1 MNEIIIS
8 DVGKTEAWCMK
19 HIGPR
24 LFYLHNRIGGTGWVI
39 DRHKEKIIL
48 RVQDKNQYLMALIKF
63 GK

>member
-8 DVGKTEAWCMK
+8 DIGRTEAWCMK

-24 LFYLHNRIGGTGWVI
+24 LFYLHNRIGGTGWMI
-39 DRHKEKIIL
+39 DRYNGKTIL
-48 RVQDKNQYLMALIKF
+48 RIQDKHQYLMALIKF